1 MIETKQKYTFKIE
14 QSEDYASPRE
24 WDNVSK
30 FAVFHSRYD
39 LPNDSY
45 LERRDIDEL
54 GSWDCVREELM
65 RCHEIYTSCIKP
77 VYMYDNS
84 GIALSTTGFSC
95 PWDSGQVGFVF
106 VDKATIKKESITR
119 VQAIKALH
127 SELNAYDQYVRGD
140 VWDIVVFYDSGNV
153 VESVCGFYG
162 HEYAESE
169 AKGMVER
176 LESKG

>member
-39 LPNDSY
+39 SPNDSY

-54 GSWDCVREELM
+54 GSWDCVREELI
-65 RCHEIYTSCIKP
+65 RCHDIYPFCIKP
-77 VYMYDNS
+77 VYMYDHG
-84 GIALSTTGFSC
+84 GITLSTTGFSC
-95 PWDSGQVGFVF
+95 SWDSGQVGFVF

-119 VQAIKALH
+119 VQAIDCLD
-127 SELNAYDQYVRGD
+127 SEFNTYDQYLRGD
-140 VWDIVVFYDSGNV
+140 VWDVFICDDSDNV
-153 VESVCGFYG
+153 AESVCGFYG
-162 HEYAESE
+162 HEYAEAE
-169 AKGMVER
+169 AEAMVSRFENKG
-176 LESKG
+176 